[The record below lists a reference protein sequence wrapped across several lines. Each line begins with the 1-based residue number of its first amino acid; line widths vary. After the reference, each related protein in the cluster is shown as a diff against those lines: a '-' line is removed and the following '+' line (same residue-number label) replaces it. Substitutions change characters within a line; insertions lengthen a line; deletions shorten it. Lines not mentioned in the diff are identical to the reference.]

1 MEASSRY
8 RARKV
13 LLSTGDDL
21 EHQTLKYGA
30 LAGMYLSGT
39 VSGYTRP
46 EPELLLGYHYKASVT
61 DI

>member
-1 MEASSRY
+1 M
-8 RARKV
+8 
-13 LLSTGDDL
+13 LLSTRDDL
-21 EHQTLKYGA
+21 EHQTGV

-39 VSGYTRP
+39 VLGYTRP

>member
-21 EHQTLKYGA
+21 EHQTGV

-39 VSGYTRP
+39 VLGYTRP